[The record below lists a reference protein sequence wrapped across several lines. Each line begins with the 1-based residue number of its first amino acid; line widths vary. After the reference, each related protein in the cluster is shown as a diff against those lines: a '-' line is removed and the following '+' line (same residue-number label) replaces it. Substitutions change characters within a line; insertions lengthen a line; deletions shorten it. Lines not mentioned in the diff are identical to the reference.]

1 VRVCSI
7 CVLVL
12 CSALRLGALATMSV
26 PIPLEA
32 AGLAGNDRGGAAG
45 RLTGEEI
52 MKAERDS
59 ARAGACACCRV
70 DHDLEAAALECSS
83 GVRCAHPLRGGSGDG
98 MAADNDAACGRIE
111 MIVGPMFAGK
121 STELMRRIRRHELA
135 YRRCVV
141 IKYAKDQ
148 RHGEGDTQLATHDNH
163 RIKVCTAPLYTC
175 TYVCVYVCMYVCMC
189 VCMYVCMS
197 VCMSVC
203 MYVCMYV
210 LWPNIRCVCVCV

>member
-1 VRVCSI
+1 MRVCSI

-163 RIKVCTAPLYTC
+163 RIKVFTAPIYIC
-175 TYVCVYVCMYVCMC
+175 AYVCLCVCMFVRMYVCMC
-189 VCMYVCMS
+189 VCTYACMHVSMYACMYA
-197 VCMSVC
+197 C
-203 MYVCMYV
+203 MYVYIMS
-210 LWPNIRCVCVCV
+210 